1 MVFAIVGITGNVGSS
16 AANNLLKDGKKVRA
30 IVRDEAK
37 GEEWKKKG
45 AEIAI
50 ADLHDADSLAKA
62 FTGVEGAYIMTP
74 PLLHSDDIYGENEKI
89 VHALVKAV
97 VTSKVPKVVLLSG
110 IGAHLPS
117 GTGAILKLHVLENE
131 FFKLPGVSVAS
142 LRATWFYE
150 NVLGNL
156 KPAQETGNFYSFK
169 QSVDERIPQVAT
181 KDIGKLAAEVLEQP
195 WEGHRIIDVHGPRDY
210 SFNDIGKAFSTV
222 LGKPINVNIIPPEK
236 FVETYKS
243 FGFSD
248 SAAKSL
254 AELHEGGNSGHTV
267 FGGDKKTEEWHGTTT
282 FEDLLR
288 EKLGK

>member
-1 MVFAIVGITGNVGSS
+1 
-16 AANNLLKDGKKVRA
+16 
-30 IVRDEAK
+30 
-37 GEEWKKKG
+37 
-45 AEIAI
+45 
-50 ADLHDADSLAKA
+50 
-62 FTGVEGAYIMTP
+62 MTP
-74 PLLHSDDIYGENEKI
+74 RLSQSADIYGENEKM

-117 GTGAILKLHVLENE
+117 GTGGILKLHHLENE
-131 FFKLPGVSVAS
+131 FFKLPVVSVAS
-142 LRATWFYE
+142 LRAAWFYE

-156 KPAQETGNFYSFK
+156 KPAQATGSIYSFRYPLHK
-169 QSVDERIPQVAT
+169 RIPQVAS
-181 KDIGKLAAEVLEQP
+181 KDIGKLAAEVLEQH

-210 SFNDIGKAFSTV
+210 SMNDIAKVFSTV
-222 LGKPINVNIIPPEK
+222 LGKPIDVITVEPK
-236 FVETYKS
+236 TYAETYKS

-248 SAAKSL
+248 NAAKSM
-254 AELHEGGNSGHTV
+254 AELWEGANSGHTV